1 MDLLQRQIA
10 NEYKSTHHL
19 VSHVQEDL
27 VKSGLEHLAQ
37 QYIQVVR
44 QHVSETSYEYIVKGE
59 VKTWTTKK
67 ERHDKLLR
75 MDLEELAWK
84 VIAICT
90 VKPVQTYTQC
100 VGMLK
105 GMFKNDTIRQDI
117 EQASEC
123 IALLPKL
130 GLIDIA
136 LPRDSEEGVIMIHSK
151 VTYDGDLGTYLDT
164 TRHVMPSL
172 LKPKKVESNKD
183 SGYLTFGSSV
193 ILAGKYHSLPVPLDH
208 INRCNSVALTINT
221 KSLEIEPVFDE
232 KYDETPAD
240 RLKRYE
246 AWRKLNVESM
256 ETYADLVRSGNKFYI
271 THKYDE
277 RLRTYSHGFQLNTQ
291 GDSYRKSVI
300 ELANK
305 EIVRM
310 D

>member
-1 MDLLQRQIA
+1 MDLIQRQIA

-27 VKSGLEHLAQ
+27 VKSGLSHLAQ
-37 QYIQVVR
+37 QYIDILR
-44 QHVSETSYEYIVKGE
+44 EHISEATYEYIVKGE
-59 VKTWTTKK
+59 TKVWTTKK
-67 ERHDKLLR
+67 ERHEKLMTL
-75 MDLEELAWK
+75 DLEELAWK

-100 VGMLK
+100 VGMIK
-105 GMFKNDTIRQDI
+105 GIFKNDTIRQDI

-123 IALLPKL
+123 IALLPRL
-130 GLIDIA
+130 GLVEIK
-136 LPRDSEEGVIMIHSK
+136 LPADSEEGVIMIHSK
-151 VTYDGDLGTYLDT
+151 VTYDGDLGSYLDT
-164 TRHVMPSL
+164 TRHIMPSI

-193 ILAGKYHSLPVPLDH
+193 ILAGKYHKYPVPLDH
-208 INRCNSVALTINT
+208 INKCNSVALSINP
-221 KSLEIEPVFDE
+221 KALEIEPEFDE
-232 KYDETPAD
+232 KYGEDPTD

-256 ETYADLVRSGNKFYI
+256 ETFATLVRNGNKFYL

-277 RLRTYSHGFQLNTQ
+277 RLRTYAHGYQCNTQ

-305 EIVRM
+305 EIIRM
-310 D
+310 E